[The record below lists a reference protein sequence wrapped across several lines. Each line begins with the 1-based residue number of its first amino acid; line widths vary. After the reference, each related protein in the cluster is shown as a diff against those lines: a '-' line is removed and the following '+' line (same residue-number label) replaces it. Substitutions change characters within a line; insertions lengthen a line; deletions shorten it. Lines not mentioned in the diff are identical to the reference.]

1 VIKKIICHEAL
12 IIFTILIIFGLGI
25 LLSKSELPLS
35 QKGHIET
42 ECFGI
47 IIPENLKYTQSRLYC
62 RCFKSRLNY
71 SNRNDI
77 QKMCLDKLGLKAL

>member
-1 VIKKIICHEAL
+1 MVKQIIHYKGL
-12 IIFTILIIFGLGI
+12 IFFAMLIAFGLGI
-25 LLSKSELPLS
+25 LLNKAGLPLS

-47 IIPENLKYTQSRLYC
+47 HIPENLKYTQSRQYC

-71 SNRNDI
+71 SDKSKI
-77 QKMCLDKLGLKAL
+77 EKMCLDK